1 MRSNF
6 RSPDIWLST
15 PLLYSTIRSVK
26 VYFISWKLSVQP
38 RSHARSGPN
47 SKSYCLIYQGY
58 KKLMFCFTQFNCKN
72 TSHIST
78 LMPEW
83 YSFSF
88 HYFWPVLTLLAC
100 INLVPRVYS
109 AFKMSAG
116 NEVDLVLTFRQTSY
130 NSNSVLI
137 TIHTILIILTTLSV
151 SFILWLPFF
160 SFIRILSNFIVTTQL
175 PSKLRLFW
183 GIRRQKFWYWCR
195 TWFSSEDSRQV
206 EHRKFILKETKV
218 NCTEMMIPSLVIWQR
233 EKMSFIFIQ
242 TAA

>member
-1 MRSNF
+1 MDLNSTQKRKIAPLGCRFSYQSKRLGKIKFGSLICSAMRSNF
-6 RSPDIWLST
+6 RSPDICLST

-26 VYFISWKLSVQP
+26 VYFSSWKLSVQP
-38 RSHARSGPN
+38 KSHARSRSGPN

-58 KKLMFCFTQFNCKN
+58 KKLMFCLTQFNCKN

-88 HYFWPVLTLLAC
+88 YYFWPVLTLSC

-130 NSNSVLI
+130 NSDSVLI
-137 TIHTILIILTTLSV
+137 KFHTILIILTKLFQSH
-151 SFILWLPFF
+151 SFFKSH
-160 SFIRILSNFIVTTQL
+160 SF
-175 PSKLRLFW
+175 PSF
-183 GIRRQKFWYWCR
+183 KFYLI
-195 TWFSSEDSRQV
+195 S
-206 EHRKFILKETKV
+206 
-218 NCTEMMIPSLVIWQR
+218 
-233 EKMSFIFIQ
+233 
-242 TAA
+242 